1 MKHRTLLVSS
11 CLLLAAGASGAI
23 MLGHRSLPKSWVG
36 AGPSLES
43 SSRSPSAGEEPTLPA
58 APPAL
63 SRAGWEPGVEYVYDI
78 DYQTSFGQAEGEDG
92 NAEHRIGFRLR
103 GQWRTRVADSDAN
116 QAHVTVELASAKL
129 ETDTGANVPAEVNAA
144 LSSPFVVD
152 YDAHG
157 RALQL
162 RVKPGLDAT
171 VVGVFRELVSAT
183 QLSASEAPAAH
194 WTALE
199 TDMVGEYR
207 AAYRAVS
214 SDTFLREKQGYVR
227 LSGRGGLTPADASAP
242 AIKGYAARLRVDDWG
257 RLATLMVTS
266 DVVKP
271 VVGGGLGF
279 ESKTTLALQ
288 LVSRSRNGGATPLPQ
303 NGLVA
308 TTLSPN
314 ERDYAE
320 AAESGDRGLVAGAS
334 VDSLLK
340 ELDPAKSDPAHTGQV
355 KARLA
360 ALFRLD
366 ASAIATARAR
376 LNHSNAQAI
385 LGALAE
391 VGSAEAQQALAS
403 VLTDPRC
410 DTEERKTA
418 VDAMLGLE
426 HPTRQTG
433 EALKESLASND
444 PELRNSASLMLG
456 TVAGR
461 LAADDPA
468 AAHSLVQRLSQDYGA
483 TNDLNEQL
491 RVVGS
496 LGNTR
501 SADAL
506 PVITQSLGSQDPAL
520 RAGAAAA
527 LRLVPGNA
535 ADSLLSN
542 MITHESD
549 PSVRS
554 AALMAAGYRSYEP
567 LAGALE
573 AVAHGTDSNARNAL
587 VSTLSNMATHDNQS
601 LQLLGWMAE
610 HDPDAKVRAQAEG
623 ALQHLPPT

>member
-1 MKHRTLLVSS
+1 V
-11 CLLLAAGASGAI
+11 
-23 MLGHRSLPKSWVG
+23 
-36 AGPSLES
+36 
-43 SSRSPSAGEEPTLPA
+43 
-58 APPAL
+58 
-63 SRAGWEPGVEYVYDI
+63 SRA
-78 DYQTSFGQAEGEDG
+78 
-92 NAEHRIGFRLR
+92 
-103 GQWRTRVADSDAN
+103 
-116 QAHVTVELASAKL
+116 
-129 ETDTGANVPAEVNAA
+129 
-144 LSSPFVVD
+144 
-152 YDAHG
+152 
-157 RALQL
+157 RA
-162 RVKPGLDAT
+162 
-171 VVGVFRELVSAT
+171 
-183 QLSASEAPAAH
+183 
-194 WTALE
+194 
-199 TDMVGEYR
+199 
-207 AAYRAVS
+207 
-214 SDTFLREKQGYVR
+214 
-227 LSGRGGLTPADASAP
+227 
-242 AIKGYAARLRVDDWG
+242 
-257 RLATLMVTS
+257 
-266 DVVKP
+266 
-271 VVGGGLGF
+271 
-279 ESKTTLALQ
+279 
-288 LVSRSRNGGATPLPQ
+288 GGATPSKD
-303 NGLVA
+303 GLVA
-308 TTLSPN
+308 TSLSPN

-320 AAESGDRGLVAGAS
+320 AAESGDRGLVAGAT

-340 ELDPAKSDPAHTGQV
+340 ELDPAKNDPAHTDQV

-376 LNHSNAQAI
+376 LNHANAQAI
-385 LGALAE
+385 LGALAAT
-391 VGSAEAQQALAS
+391 GSAEAQQALAS

-410 DTEERKTA
+410 DVDERKAA

-468 AAHSLVQRLSQDYGA
+468 AAHSLVQRLSQDYSG
-483 TNDLNEQL
+483 TNDPNEQL
-491 RVVGS
+491 RVIGS

-527 LRLVPGNA
+527 LRLVPGTA
-535 ADSLLSN
+535 ADGLLAN

-573 AVAHGTDSNARNAL
+573 AVAHGSDSNARNAL
-587 VSTLSNMATHDNQS
+587 VSTLSNMATHDNQP

-610 HDPDAKVRAQAEG
+610 HDPDANVRAQAQG
-623 ALQHLPPT
+623 ALQHLPQPEPTPT